1 MKQFF
6 TPKRLLAFT
15 IGICYLWFG
24 FLKFFPGL
32 SPAEAL
38 AGDTINVLTVGLIH
52 GRLAIVLLAI
62 WEFAVGT
69 ALVFN
74 IINKQVLW
82 MAFIHMGCTFLPL
95 IFFPSLSFS
104 AAPFGLSLIGQ
115 YIIKNL
121 VFISALLYLYQ
132 ENGAKTTVKD
142 TLRTAEPLE
151 QVEF

>member
-1 MKQFF
+1 
-6 TPKRLLAFT
+6 
-15 IGICYLWFG
+15 
-24 FLKFFPGL
+24 
-32 SPAEAL
+32 
-38 AGDTINVLTVGLIH
+38 
-52 GRLAIVLLAI
+52 
-62 WEFAVGT
+62 
-69 ALVFN
+69 
-74 IINKQVLW
+74 